1 MYPVL
6 LHLGGATK
14 DWGQMN
20 SPHLRDLIPQISRD
34 FPPPCLCYH
43 ACHLHMHVLKER
55 ASGLM
60 ESHDR
65 KILVP

>member
-6 LHLGGATK
+6 LYLGGATK

-34 FPPPCLCYH
+34 FSPSVFVIMLAIFICMSCLEGKGFRIDGV
-43 ACHLHMHVLKER
+43 M
-55 ASGLM
+55 
-60 ESHDR
+60 
-65 KILVP
+65 

>member
-34 FPPPCLCYH
+34 FPPSVFVIMLAIFIC
-43 ACHLHMHVLKER
+43 M
-55 ASGLM
+55 S
-60 ESHDR
+60 
-65 KILVP
+65 